1 MSTALAVRHGSFG
14 RLTVHRL
21 DKPMRILA
29 HREGHLTFRV
39 ADLPAIVKISNV
51 PHLVNKTAGVAINL
65 PVVNCPTSDVREP
78 VSTCAS
84 RGSRSATSRSVR
96 ALARRGK

>member
-14 RLTVHRL
+14 GLRVHRV
-21 DKPMRILA
+21 DKPMRTLA
-29 HREGHLTFRV
+29 HRGGYLTFRV
-39 ADLPAIVKISNV
+39 GGPPAIVKISNV
-51 PHLVNKTAGVAINL
+51 PHLVNKTASVAINL

-78 VSTCAS
+78 VPTCAS
-84 RGSRSATSRSVR
+84 RRSGSATSRSVT

>member
-21 DKPMRILA
+21 DKPMRTLA

-39 ADLPAIVKISNV
+39 ADPPAVVKISNV

-65 PVVNCPTSDVREP
+65 PVGQLPDERRARAGPDVREP
-78 VSTCAS
+78 
-84 RGSRSATSRSVR
+84 GNRSATSRSVR
-96 ALARRGK
+96 TLARRGK